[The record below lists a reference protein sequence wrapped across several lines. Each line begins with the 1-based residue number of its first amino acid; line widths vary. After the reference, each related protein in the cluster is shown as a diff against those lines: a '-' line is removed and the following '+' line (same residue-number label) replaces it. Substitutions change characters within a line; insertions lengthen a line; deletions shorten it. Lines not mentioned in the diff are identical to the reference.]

1 MFGVYFGNYLCEKG
15 RLSKEQAVGL
25 IEEMKGTRLK
35 LGTIAV
41 AEGIMTVKQAE
52 EVNAIQA
59 REDRRFGDIA
69 ISLGYMTEKDLSLVL
84 SKQGDPYLLYLE
96 ILQKHDIVKQEEM
109 TDLLADFRKSSGFTN
124 YEMEALKSG
133 DIDRIVPIFT
143 QGTDIPVEI
152 KDYIALAARN
162 IVRFIDNNVRFGY
175 IKKVS
180 ELKVEKLSYQA
191 IKGDYIFEAAL
202 GASGDDSGMR
212 KAASVYGREEFEKVD
227 EDALDAL
234 CEFINV
240 SNGLYARDEGEYDI
254 VIDMEPPMMKCG
266 DISISLEEGF
276 YIIPFYISESR
287 VDLILSKG
295 SELKI
300 EG

>member
-1 MFGVYFGNYLCEKG
+1 MFGVYFGDYLCEKG
-15 RLSKEQAVGL
+15 RLTREKAAAL
-25 IEEMKGTRLK
+25 TEEMKVTRLK

-69 ISLGYMTEKDLSLVL
+69 ISKGYMTEKDLSLVL

-96 ILQKHDIVKQEEM
+96 ILQKHDIVKQDEM
-109 TDLLADFRKSSGFTN
+109 ASLLADFRKSSGFTN

-133 DIDRIVPIFT
+133 DIDRIIPIFT
-143 QGTDIPVEI
+143 QGVGIPVEI

-162 IVRFIDNNVRFGY
+162 LVRFIDNNVRFGY
-175 IKKVS
+175 IRKVK
-180 ELKVEKLSYQA
+180 EIKTEKLAFQA
-191 IKGDYIFEAAL
+191 MKGDYLFEAGFA
-202 GASGDDSGMR
+202 ASYDDTGMR
-212 KAASVYGREEFEKVD
+212 KAASVYGREEFETVD

-240 SNGLYARDEGEYDI
+240 SNGLFARDEGEYDI
-254 VIDMEPPMMKCG
+254 VIDMEPPVMKSG
-266 DISISLEEGF
+266 NITIGLEEGF

-287 VDLILSKG
+287 VNMILSKG